1 MKKLFLP
8 AILLLAAV
16 GWAQAPAPAAK
27 KPSGLQAQLNQLKAE
42 YGKAAREYY
51 KPYEAAK
58 TEEES
63 AKIKLDPAKSPDKLF
78 LPKFRAFAKKAGKN
92 DVAAQ
97 AWMEIY
103 RMGMSEP
110 KVQTEAFNAL
120 VTTFPNSSV
129 MPELVN
135 MVSYSFYDLGD
146 KRIAKV
152 NEMLGRIEK
161 VTKNDGVKASILYT
175 KAKLIGEDG
184 RGDTKAAKAMLDKLM
199 KTYPSSK
206 SAKSAK
212 ADMFELE
219 NLSVGCTAPDFSAE
233 DENGVKFKLSDYRGK
248 VVVLDFW
255 GFW

>member
-8 AILLLAAV
+8 AILLLSAV
-16 GWAQAPAPAAK
+16 GWAQAPAPAK
-27 KPSGLQAQLNQLKAE
+27 KPTQLQSELTKLKAA
-42 YGKAAREYY
+42 YGKAIEAYY
-51 KPYEAAK
+51 APYAKAK

-78 LPKFRAFAKKAGKN
+78 LPKFRAFAKRAGKN

-97 AWMEIY
+97 AWMQIY
-103 RMGMSEP
+103 QMGMAIP
-110 KVQTEAFNAL
+110 KVQFEAFNML
-120 VTTFPNSSV
+120 VTNFPDSTV

-146 KRIAKV
+146 KRTAKV

-161 VTKNDGVKASILYT
+161 ATKSDSVKASVLYT
-175 KAKLIGEDG
+175 KAKMIAEDG

-199 KTYPSSK
+199 QTYPNSTP
-206 SAKSAK
+206 AKSAK
-212 ADMFELE
+212 ADIFELE
-219 NLSVGCTAPDFSAE
+219 NLSVGCTAPDFEAE